1 LIFSR
6 PNKSNLKADKN
17 DWDHIPLKKA
27 SLDERS
33 GVITLEPSDEF
44 KKLHPETP
52 DIIRLNPD
60 GSYLESKRFS
70 YDPHMIKVNLDGKG
84 IWICLPACEIDGT
97 RLGGRARTTNIVE
110 VPTLMHD
117 ASGNTFQYTWDEENI
132 DPEKPKSVTFN
143 GPATENKEV
152 LYKKSSGGYNLFIDG
167 HDVPSTTSVSF
178 SGGPIGI
185 SGYFQSGAQIKVSKD
200 GVLQIGY
207 ENGTIDSCFNGD
219 DLVETYNPDGTRE
232 RKLRN
237 EHRLYGKNGNLL
249 DSKEEKENSQT
260 VERKETL
267 PSWHRSGWSHRFD

>member
-1 LIFSR
+1 
-6 PNKSNLKADKN
+6 
-17 DWDHIPLKKA
+17 
-27 SLDERS
+27 
-33 GVITLEPSDEF
+33 
-44 KKLHPETP
+44 
-52 DIIRLNPD
+52 
-60 GSYLESKRFS
+60 
-70 YDPHMIKVNLDGKG
+70 
-84 IWICLPACEIDGT
+84 
-97 RLGGRARTTNIVE
+97 
-110 VPTLMHD
+110 
-117 ASGNTFQYTWDEENI
+117 
-132 DPEKPKSVTFN
+132 VTFN